1 MPLETTE
8 TAIALF
14 ELTLLLVGLLLLWR
28 LVLSPSAR
36 LAVRNAPPAL
46 PVWRVSIADFFLYSF
61 VIVACGLLGS
71 FAAGLAAAPLE
82 LPPDT
87 ATIFGSAAFQL
98 GLLIGP
104 AFVPLALGHP
114 PLRPPLDA
122 GALRSGLVTFLI
134 ALPVVTLANIAWLAV
149 LKATGLPA
157 EQQDLLRMFAEAE
170 STALLVLMI
179 VLATLIA
186 PIAEELLFRATI
198 FRYLRTRLPR
208 WVALLLPGTIF
219 AALHVNWITYDG
231 LPSLVPLITL
241 AVIFSL
247 AYERT
252 GRIATVMVAHA
263 IFNLHTI
270 VLLFAGV
277 QPAG

>member
-14 ELTLLLVGLLLLWR
+14 ELTLLLVGLMLLWR
-28 LVLSPSAR
+28 FALSPAARSAWR
-36 LAVRNAPPAL
+36 SAPPAL
-46 PVWRVSIADFFLYSF
+46 PVWHVSISDFFLYTF
-61 VIVACGLLGS
+61 VIVGCGLLGS
-71 FAAGLAAAPLE
+71 FAAGLALAPFA

-87 ATIFGSAAFQL
+87 ATIVGSAAFQF
-98 GLLIGP
+98 GLLLGP
-104 AFVPLALGHP
+104 VFVPLALGHP
-114 PLRPPLDA
+114 PLLPPLDRA
-122 GALRSGLVTFLI
+122 ALRSGLVTFLI
-134 ALPVVTLANIAWLAV
+134 ALPIVTLANVAWLA
-149 LKATGLPA
+149 LLNATGLPV
-157 EQQDLLRMFAEAE
+157 EQQDLLRMFAEAD
-170 STALLVLMI
+170 SPALLVMMI

-270 VLLFAGV
+270 VLLFAGL
-277 QPAG
+277 QPSG

>member
-14 ELTLLLVGLLLLWR
+14 ELTLLLLGLMLLWR
-28 LVLSPSAR
+28 LVLSPTARAKARSAT
-36 LAVRNAPPAL
+36 PAL
-46 PVWRVSIADFFLYSF
+46 PVWRVSVSDFFLYTF
-61 VIVACGLLGS
+61 VIVGCGLLAS
-71 FAAGLAAAPLE
+71 FAAGLATAPFK
-82 LPPDT
+82 LPADT
-87 ATIFGSAAFQL
+87 VTIIGSAAFQL

-104 AFVPLALGHP
+104 ALVPLALGHP
-114 PLRPPLDA
+114 ALRPPLD
-122 GALRSGLVTFLI
+122 GSALRSGLVTFLI
-134 ALPVVTLANIAWLAV
+134 ALPIVTLANIAWITL

-157 EQQDLLRMFAEAE
+157 EQQDLLRMFTEAE
-170 STALLVLMI
+170 STALLVVMI
-179 VLATLIA
+179 VLATLVA

-208 WVALLLPGTIF
+208 WVALLVPGTIF
-219 AALHVNWITYDG
+219 AALHVNWITFDG

-277 QPAG
+277 QP